1 MVHVNRLQPHVR
13 REGNGIQNLNQS
25 LIRTDRNKTTETNN
39 SPIHYRSLGNVTEK
53 NHTLQEANNTSIR
66 MDSSL
71 RDRST
76 DDIVPIDSQLQLT
89 TDSDYS
95 FVNSTPMK
103 MTASTPLRMINQV
116 NS

>member
-1 MVHVNRLQPHVR
+1 
-13 REGNGIQNLNQS
+13 
-25 LIRTDRNKTTETNN
+25 
-39 SPIHYRSLGNVTEK
+39 
-53 NHTLQEANNTSIR
+53 

-103 MTASTPLRMINQV
+103 MTASTPKNDKPSELIGKVVLNLNVNVAYPFDNLRRLSNMT
-116 NS
+116 SPFKL